1 MKLTCGTS
9 LCTLESSVGAQLT
22 NTCKMLDTVD
32 VLTDENLARG
42 DLLWYWSMIKYHLF
56 FLVWFTIADEDLIGI
71 WA

>member
-42 DLLWYWSMIKYHLF
+42 DLLWY
-56 FLVWFTIADEDLIGI
+56 
-71 WA
+71 